1 MVMVMVVLMVMVSS
15 RNGCRRRVI
24 GIRSRWLQ
32 EQELEDALLALVLS
46 SV

>member
-1 MVMVMVVLMVMVSS
+1 MVMVVLMVMVMSS